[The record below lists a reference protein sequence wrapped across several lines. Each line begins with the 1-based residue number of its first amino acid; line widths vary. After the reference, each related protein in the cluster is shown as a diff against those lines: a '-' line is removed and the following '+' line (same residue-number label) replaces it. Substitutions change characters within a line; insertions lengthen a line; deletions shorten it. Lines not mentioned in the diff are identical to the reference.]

1 MPDGHSHS
9 HSAAH
14 ASEQRLRIVLLL
26 TASYLIVE
34 VVGALAT
41 NSLALLADAGHMLAD
56 VAGVALAL
64 IAIRLAHRPA
74 SPAKTYGYYRLEML
88 AALVNGML
96 LLAISGY
103 IIFESY
109 RRLTDPPEFDGTPML
124 VVASF
129 GLLVNLVA
137 AWLLMEAQK
146 SSLNMRG
153 AYLEVM
159 SDLLG
164 SVAVIVAGVVF
175 IATGFREADALASL
189 FIGVFILPRT
199 WSLISQAVHVLL
211 EGAPANVDLAQVRD
225 HILQTPGV
233 VSLHDFHVWN
243 LTSGMNVMSA
253 HVVITPEASSQ
264 QVLDDLSA
272 CLGGHFD
279 IDHSTFQIESVDR
292 SDREH
297 AAH

>member
-272 CLGGHFD
+272 CLGDHFD